1 MLHIYEDWKLHF
13 YNGHIKE
20 RRNIQKK
27 KKKKFILLRL
37 FFSLFF

>member
-13 YNGHIKE
+13 YNGNIKK
-20 RRNIQKK
+20 RRNIK